1 MRSRGRRACLCTA
14 LLETFTPAP
23 VQSER
28 EEVKLATALGKA
40 AAEKQAAAP
49 APSASAPSAAA
60 PTTWRSFFG
69 QQANKPAEYA
79 VPAAVGALKAAD
91 KPAGAP
97 LTLSKE
103 VRTHR
108 TLGGGGGPSEGPRQR
123 PRGRRHA
130 CRLYPLRCALLPLA
144 FGPAELDL
152 GRAPAPS
159 PAALSPSRPPPR
171 PPTPSPKALDLQS
184 KLRGEPAAAAAKE
197 EQSSFNSLRFPREA
211 GALLA
216 AGAALAAGLA
226 VRSG

>member
-108 TLGGGGGPSEGPRQR
+108 TLGGGGGPA
-123 PRGRRHA
+123 RGLASGLAVGATLAA
-130 CRLYPLRCALLPLA
+130 CI
-144 FGPAELDL
+144 
-152 GRAPAPS
+152 PS
-159 PAALSPSRPPPR
+159 AVLCCRWL
-171 PPTPSPKALDLQS
+171 LDLQS
-184 KLRGEPAAAAAKE
+184 
-197 EQSSFNSLRFPREA
+197 
-211 GALLA
+211 
-216 AGAALAAGLA
+216 
-226 VRSG
+226 